1 MRDNKTNIDHLSL
14 SELREHEKL
23 EEIRSIIATIT
34 SKLVLP
40 LYFLFWVCDLIYVPE
55 YKWEFLALRSL
66 VIPFALFTNYM
77 IIRVNDLK
85 LANYIALFYV
95 FSLAV
100 VINIMIFI
108 VSDVSTPYYAGLN
121 LIAIGA
127 LTFIPWTPRYFA
139 LVVLT
144 IFGPYYAIEL
154 NMILSEGWAYE
165 GLVISSFFIVATVI
179 ISGVVRYFYEQ
190 MRLRELQTRLD
201 LQQEIKRR
209 QEMEKEVIFARDK
222 ALAASASKSTFLA
235 NMSHE
240 LRTPLHAI
248 IGYSELLQDE
258 SLGLED
264 KQANEDVKKIENAGR
279 HLLSI
284 INNILDIVKLE
295 AGRLDADIDI
305 FHVREIIEIVEQ
317 IAGPLADKNNN
328 RLIVDCPDS
337 IGVMESDGIKLKQI
351 LINVIGNACKFTT
364 NGTVTLTVS
373 SIDLENQGWIQ
384 FVVRDTGIGMSPIH
398 TKRVFDA
405 FAQADSST
413 TRKYGGTGL
422 GLAISK
428 QFSKLL
434 GGDITVHSEVE
445 KGTVFT
451 VFLPRIVRENSTY
464 DRNLRNFNHRRNRS
478 ASVFVLEDQDVLRE
492 KLQVMLIDKGF
503 EVNGAS
509 FDKSGV
515 EASATVSPDVIIRN
529 AVFDDGAIRELYN
542 HYCDYQYASIP
553 VILESIVNPEDNGS
567 VLCYHEY
574 FPNMPFLSLV
584 NLYENTQH
592 KGLVLLSE
600 EANLTTSLKQAHD
613 INEAI
618 SLLDKSALNLVLLD
632 PRHVAKEKGEQLSLF
647 FDAVYQA
654 NIRLA
659 IINPNEAGYKG
670 FLDNMR
676 ALMEIV
682 EKMKSSDKNISK
694 IILDNV
700 VNTVRK
706 DTIANLLDIRSS
718 YDELSADQGSRVNE
732 KALPR

>member
-1 MRDNKTNIDHLSL
+1 MRDNKTNIDRLSL

-77 IIRVNDLK
+77 IVRVNDLK

-100 VINIMIFI
+100 VINIMIYI
-108 VSDVSTPYYAGLN
+108 VDDVSTPYYAGLN

-144 IFGPYYAIEL
+144 IFGPYYAIEI
-154 NMILSEGWAYE
+154 NMILNEGSAYE
-165 GLVISSFFIVATVI
+165 GLVIASFFIVATVI

-201 LQQEIKRR
+201 MQLEIKRR

-264 KQANEDVKKIENAGR
+264 KQANEDVKKIENSGR

-295 AGRLDADIDI
+295 AGHLDADIDI
-305 FHVREIIEIVEQ
+305 FHVREIVEIVEQ
-317 IAGPLADKNNN
+317 IAKPLASKNNN
-328 RLIVDCPDS
+328 RLIIECPDS

-351 LINVIGNACKFTT
+351 LINVIGNACKFTS

-373 SIDLENQGWIQ
+373 EIESENQGWVQ
-384 FVVRDTGIGMSPIH
+384 FVVRDSGIGMSPIH

-428 QFSKLL
+428 QFCKLL
-434 GGDITVHSEVE
+434 GGDITVHSKLD

-478 ASVFVLEDQDVLRE
+478 ASVFVLENQDSLRQ

-503 EVNGAS
+503 EANGSS
-509 FDKSGV
+509 FDENGI

-529 AVFDDGAIRELYN
+529 AEYEDNTIRELYN

-553 VILESIVNPEDNGS
+553 VIIESIADIDSNGS

-592 KGLVLLSE
+592 KGLVLLGES
-600 EANLTTSLKQAHD
+600 AQLATSLKQAHG

-618 SLLDKSALNLVLLD
+618 AIMGKSALNLVLLD
-632 PRHVAKEKGEQLSLF
+632 PVHVAKENGQQLLLLF
-647 FDAVYQA
+647 NAIYES

-670 FLDNMR
+670 FVNNMQ
-676 ALMEIV
+676 ALTEIV
-682 EKMKSSDKNISK
+682 EKMKSGNRNVSK
-694 IILDNV
+694 LILDSV
-700 VNTVRK
+700 INTVRK
-706 DTIANLLDIRSS
+706 DTAANILDIRSS
-718 YDELSADQGSRVNE
+718 YNDMSVDPGKRINE
-732 KALPR
+732 KA

>member
-1 MRDNKTNIDHLSL
+1 MRDNKTNIDRLSL
-14 SELREHEKL
+14 SELRETEKL

-34 SKLVLP
+34 SRLVLP

-100 VINIMIFI
+100 VINIMIYI
-108 VSDVSTPYYAGLN
+108 VGDVSTPYYAGLN

-144 IFGPYYAIEL
+144 IFGPYYVIEF
-154 NMILSEGWAYE
+154 NMILNEGWAYE

-201 LQQEIKRR
+201 LQLEIRRR
-209 QEMEKEVIFARDK
+209 QEMEKEVVFARDK

-248 IGYSELLQDE
+248 IGYSELLQDQ
-258 SLGLED
+258 SLGMEN
-264 KQANEDVKKIENAGR
+264 KQASEDVKKIENAGR

-305 FHVREIIEIVEQ
+305 FHVREIVEVVEQ
-317 IAGPLADKNNN
+317 IAKPLASKHNNQL
-328 RLIVDCPDS
+328 LIECPNS

-351 LINVIGNACKFTT
+351 LINVIGNACKFTK
-364 NGTVTLTVS
+364 NGTITLEVS

-434 GGDITVHSEVE
+434 GGDITVHSEID

-478 ASVFVLEDQDVLRE
+478 ASVFVLENQDSLRQ

-503 EVNGAS
+503 EANGSS
-509 FDKSGV
+509 FDENGI

-529 AVFDDGAIRELYN
+529 AEFDDNAIRELYN

-553 VILESIVNPEDNGS
+553 VILESISDPESSGS

-600 EANLTTSLKQAHD
+600 DASLVTSLKQAHE

-618 SLLDKSALNLVLLD
+618 DLIDKSSLNLLLLD
-632 PRHVAKEKGEQLSLF
+632 PVHVVTKSSEQLSLF
-647 FDAVYQA
+647 LDAVYKS

-659 IINPNEAGYKG
+659 IINPKEAGYKG

-676 ALMEIV
+676 ALTDIV
-682 EKMKSSDKNISK
+682 KKTGTGRRDVSK
-694 IILDNV
+694 LILDNV

-718 YDELSADQGSRVNE
+718 YDKMSVDQDKRINE
-732 KALPR
+732 QA

>member
-1 MRDNKTNIDHLSL
+1 MRDNKADIDRLSL

-23 EEIRSIIATIT
+23 EEIRSILATAT
-34 SKLVLP
+34 STLVLP
-40 LYFLFWVCDLIYVPE
+40 LYFLFWACDLIYMPE
-55 YKWEFLALRSL
+55 YKWEFLGLRSL
-66 VIPFALFTNYM
+66 VIPFALFTHFM
-77 IIRVNDLK
+77 ITRTSDLK
-85 LANYIALFYV
+85 MANHIALFYV

-100 VINIMIFI
+100 VINIMIYI
-108 VSDVSTPYYAGLN
+108 VGDVSTPYYAGLN
-121 LIAIGA
+121 LLAIGA

-144 IFGPYYAIEL
+144 IFGPYYVIEL
-154 NMILSEGWAYE
+154 NMIFNDNHAYE
-165 GLVISSFFIVATVI
+165 GVAIASFFIVATVV
-179 ISGVVRYFYEQ
+179 ISGVVRFFYEK
-190 MRLRELQTRLD
+190 MRVRELQTRLD

-248 IGYSELLQDE
+248 IGYSELLQDQ
-258 SLGLED
+258 SLGMED

-279 HLLSI
+279 HLLYI

-305 FHVREIIEIVEQ
+305 FHVREIVEIVEQ
-317 IAGPLADKNNN
+317 IAKPLASKNNN
-328 RLIVDCPDS
+328 RLLIECPDS

-373 SIDLENQGWIQ
+373 GIDLENQGWVQ

-451 VFLPRIVRENSTY
+451 VFLPRIVRESSTY

-478 ASVFVLEDQDVLRE
+478 ASVFVLENQDSLRQ

-503 EVNGAS
+503 EANGSS
-509 FDKSGV
+509 FDENGI

-529 AVFDDGAIRELYN
+529 AVFDDNAIRELYN

-553 VILESIVNPEDNGS
+553 VILESITDPENSGS
-567 VLCYHEY
+567 AFCYHEY

-592 KGLVLLSE
+592 KGLVLLGE
-600 EANLTTSLKQAHD
+600 DAKLETSLKKAHD
-613 INEAI
+613 IGEAVELI
-618 SLLDKSALNLVLLD
+618 DKSSLNLVLLD
-632 PRHVAKEKGEQLSLF
+632 PRHVVKEKSELLSLL
-647 FDAVYQA
+647 FDAVYKS

-676 ALMEIV
+676 ALMDIV
-682 EKMKSSDKNISK
+682 KKIEASSCDVSK
-694 IILDNV
+694 LILDYV

-718 YDELSADQGSRVNE
+718 YDEMSVDQDKRINE
-732 KALPR
+732 KA